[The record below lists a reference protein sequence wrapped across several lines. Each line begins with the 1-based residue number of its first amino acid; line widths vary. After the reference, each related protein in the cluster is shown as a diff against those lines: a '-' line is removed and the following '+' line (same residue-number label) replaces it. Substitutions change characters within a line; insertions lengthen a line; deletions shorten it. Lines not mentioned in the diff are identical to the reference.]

1 MSGLGRTFADL
12 ELRNAAT
19 MRAAQE
25 RWDNMAPPEPSA
37 DDELAA
43 EAAEI
48 IQLCEETIGRAQR
61 ALDAG
66 QMDAA
71 RDLLIEAGRELAEN
85 AVAAWERV
93 R

>member
-1 MSGLGRTFADL
+1 MSLGRLIADQQM
-12 ELRNAAT
+12 RNAAA
-19 MRAAQE
+19 MRAGQD

-48 IQLCEETIGRAQR
+48 IALCEETIGRAQR

-85 AVAAWERV
+85 AIAAWERV
-93 R
+93 E

>member
-1 MSGLGRTFADL
+1 MSGLGRAFA
-12 ELRNAAT
+12 
-19 MRAAQE
+19 AAQE
-25 RWDNMAPPEPSA
+25 RYDNMAPPEPTTE
-37 DDELAA
+37 DDLAA

-48 IQLCEETIGRAQR
+48 IALCEETIGRAQR

-85 AVAAWERV
+85 AAAAWERTE
-93 R
+93 

>member
-1 MSGLGRTFADL
+1 MSGLGRTFA
-12 ELRNAAT
+12 
-19 MRAAQE
+19 AAQA

-37 DDELAA
+37 NDELAA
-43 EAAEI
+43 EAEELIA
-48 IQLCEETIGRAQR
+48 LCEETIGRAQR

-85 AVAAWERV
+85 VTAAWERTE
-93 R
+93 

>member
-1 MSGLGRTFADL
+1 MSGLGRIWADQ
-12 ELRNAAT
+12 ELRNAAA
-19 MRAAQE
+19 MRAAQD

-43 EAAEI
+43 EADEI
-48 IQLCEETIGRAQR
+48 IALCEETIGRARR
-61 ALDAG
+61 ALDSG

-85 AVAAWERV
+85 AIATWERA
-93 R
+93 

>member
-37 DDELAA
+37 DDELAY
-43 EAAEI
+43 EAADI
-48 IQLCEETIGRAQR
+48 ISQCEETIGRAQR

-71 RDLLIEAGRELAEN
+71 RDLLIEAGRELTEN
-85 AVAAWERV
+85 AIAAWERV
-93 R
+93 E

>member
-1 MSGLGRTFADL
+1 MSGLGRTLADL

-19 MRAAQE
+19 MRSAQATY
-25 RWDNMAPPEPSA
+25 DNLAPPEPTA
-37 DDELAA
+37 EDDLAA
-43 EAAEI
+43 EVAEI
-48 IQLCEETIGRAQR
+48 IATCEALIGRAQR

-71 RDLLIEAGRELAEN
+71 RDLLIEAGVGLSDDAT
-85 AVAAWERV
+85 AAWERA

>member
-1 MSGLGRTFADL
+1 MSGLGRSFA
-12 ELRNAAT
+12 
-19 MRAAQE
+19 AAQE

-37 DDELAA
+37 DDELAS

-48 IQLCEETIGRAQR
+48 IALCEETIGRAQR
-61 ALDAG
+61 ALQSG

-93 R
+93 